1 MVRSKI
7 LNDSTMTKINMN
19 NSNKSTLMKRSNFND
34 DMYNYNNIL
43 ASRNLGIIGSS
54 KKQQKLT
61 LFDQNKNFGLFNKDK
76 KTNYK
81 NINKFFYIKEI
92 PGSKNR
98 SNVNSVGKIKNSSS
112 AEPKNIQIS
121 RSQKNIMDDNN
132 NYYYYY
138 PRNLTNNN
146 IINKNGVNLLKDQ
159 LNRSSD
165 EFPAINNKSQKILII
180 IMILSF
186 TIKI

>member
-1 MVRSKI
+1 M
-7 LNDSTMTKINMN
+7 
-19 NSNKSTLMKRSNFND
+19 
-34 DMYNYNNIL
+34 
-43 ASRNLGIIGSS
+43 
-54 KKQQKLT
+54 
-61 LFDQNKNFGLFNKDK
+61 
-76 KTNYK
+76 
-81 NINKFFYIKEI
+81 INKFFYIKEI

-165 EFPAINNKSQKILII
+165 EFPAISNKSQKN
-180 IMILSF
+180 SNYN
-186 TIKI
+186 KKVN